1 MCYISS
7 LLQRKHELS
16 HILSQ
21 NLNLSRKFALKN
33 SPDSLI
39 YFQVF
44 VENLHVNKLKSFANL
59 MVANKHPALN
69 WDYKLINQLIGW
81 NKIFPDNSAEKGAKE
96 TMSTRI
102 REWAHFTD

>member
-21 NLNLSRKFALKN
+21 NLNLSRKFALGN
-33 SPDSLI
+33 YPDSLT

-59 MVANKHPALN
+59 MAANKHPALN

-102 REWAHFTD
+102 RSWTLFTD

>member
-1 MCYISS
+1 MCYISP

-16 HILSQ
+16 HTLSQ

-33 SPDSLI
+33 SPDSLT

-44 VENLHVNKLKSFANL
+44 VENLLVNKLKSFANL
-59 MVANKHPALN
+59 MEANKHPALN

-81 NKIFPDNSAEKGAKE
+81 NKIFLDKSTETGA
-96 TMSTRI
+96 
-102 REWAHFTD
+102 